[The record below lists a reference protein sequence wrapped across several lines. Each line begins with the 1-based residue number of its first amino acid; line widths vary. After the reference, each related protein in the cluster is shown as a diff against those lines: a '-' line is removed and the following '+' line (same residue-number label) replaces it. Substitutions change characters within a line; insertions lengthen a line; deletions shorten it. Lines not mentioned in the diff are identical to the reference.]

1 MILENKTDDLELELD
16 EQPKKKSNK
25 GLIISIIVVAV
36 IAIGII
42 VLVIGG
48 MNFLNK
54 QLDKITK
61 EEVNRNELEINPEV
75 REELSG
81 YRNILLT
88 GIDARDMKD
97 DANTRSDAMI
107 IVSIDEA
114 TGDIRLISI
123 YRDTYLDLGEH
134 VGLDKLTHAYYYGG
148 AKQTV
153 ASINKNL
160 DLNIEEFVVVNW
172 KAVADAVDALG
183 GVEIDVQESELNE
196 LNKYINE
203 TARATGG
210 DKEKVEKAGK
220 QTLNGVQAVTYARI
234 RKDSIQGDH
243 RRNDRMKILIKAA
256 FDKMKT
262 MGVTDLDD
270 MTNLVLP
277 QIKTNMTNTEMLDL
291 LLDFPAYNMNGS
303 ASWPYDWMD
312 FTYNGI
318 WYGPPVTL
326 NSNVTQLHEEY
337 FGQKNYEPTETVQ
350 AISAEI
356 STRTGRW

>member
-1 MILENKTDDLELELD
+1 MILENKTDDMDLELD

-25 GLIISIIVVAV
+25 GLITGIIVVAV
-36 IAIGII
+36 IAIGIMA
-42 VLVIGG
+42 LVIGG

-54 QLDKITK
+54 QLDKITR
-61 EEVNRNELEINPEV
+61 EEIDRNELDIHPEV
-75 REELSG
+75 RKELEG

-88 GIDARDMKD
+88 GIDARDMSD

-107 IVSIDEA
+107 IVSIKEE

-123 YRDTYLDLGEH
+123 YRDTYLDLGER
-134 VGLDKLTHAYYYGG
+134 VGLDKLTHAYYWGG
-148 AKQTV
+148 PKQTV

-203 TARATGG
+203 TSRATGG
-210 DKEKVEKAGK
+210 DKTKVEKAGK

-312 FTYNGI
+312 FTYQGV

-337 FGQKNYEPTETVQ
+337 FDQKDYEPTETVQ